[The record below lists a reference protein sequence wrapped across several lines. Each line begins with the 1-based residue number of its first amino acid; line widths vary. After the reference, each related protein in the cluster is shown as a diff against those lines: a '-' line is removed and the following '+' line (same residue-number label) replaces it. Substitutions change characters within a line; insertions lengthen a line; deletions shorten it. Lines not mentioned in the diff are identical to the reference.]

1 MNKNDEEAVR
11 SGLLNIVPHAF
22 DDHSNCGSW
31 CGYKKDP
38 RNYIHTILP
47 GGKGLTDQNIKAS
60 LTAVLQ
66 KFAANAKR
74 LAPCG
79 STQANESFHNISLSK
94 TTKRCHYGGS
104 ESNDFRVAS
113 AVCQKNCGT
122 SYVVAANKKLIVSP
136 GKHTEAHR
144 SQKDR
149 MRATRALAAKTVE
162 KKRRRRQ
169 LYQLRHHKNVNAEN
183 REGITYSSGCGFNA
197 VVDIV
202 DWNAKKNDSIPI
214 NAVMGFFDLET
225 TGFSK
230 SSEIVQISA
239 KFDSMEFDARLF
251 TNGFSPTAT
260 HGFSP
265 SASLV
270 TGTYYKYIY
279 SIVQ

>member
-1 MNKNDEEAVR
+1 
-11 SGLLNIVPHAF
+11 
-22 DDHSNCGSW
+22 
-31 CGYKKDP
+31 
-38 RNYIHTILP
+38 
-47 GGKGLTDQNIKAS
+47 
-60 LTAVLQ
+60 
-66 KFAANAKR
+66 
-74 LAPCG
+74 
-79 STQANESFHNISLSK
+79 
-94 TTKRCHYGGS
+94 
-104 ESNDFRVAS
+104 
-113 AVCQKNCGT
+113 
-122 SYVVAANKKLIVSP
+122 
-136 GKHTEAHR
+136 
-144 SQKDR
+144 